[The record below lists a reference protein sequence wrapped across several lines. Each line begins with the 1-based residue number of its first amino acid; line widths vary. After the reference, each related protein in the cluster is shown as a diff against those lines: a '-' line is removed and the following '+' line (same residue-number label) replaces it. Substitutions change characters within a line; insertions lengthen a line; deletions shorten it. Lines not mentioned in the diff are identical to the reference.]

1 MGLWSMHKKAIK
13 EFTLRSHDKKL
24 ISLLLLAVVLLRI
37 TPGDLVLSIIRS
49 PVFHQLVALNP
60 FALRMALYGNK
71 PEYVLY
77 CYGMTTVLVPYFFYV
92 LINSPAVRVGVAS
105 RLGDGGRSALVIS
118 AFGCFVFIV
127 FVFYIGAF
135 TTLGPSSRIN
145 FFVFYSKSGIALMS
159 VRFSF
164 FLVVMFVYLIL
175 FINEFYKSGGK
186 P

>member
-1 MGLWSMHKKAIK
+1 MHKKATK

-24 ISLLLLAVVLLRI
+24 IPLLLLAVVLLGI

-49 PVFHQLVALNP
+49 PVFHQLVVLNP

-92 LINSPAVRVGVAS
+92 LFNSPDVRAGVAS
-105 RLGDGGRSALVIS
+105 RLADGGRSALGIS

-135 TTLGPSSRIN
+135 NTPSPISRIN
-145 FFVFYSKSGIALMS
+145 YFVFYSKSGIALMS
-159 VRFSF
+159 VGFSF

-175 FINEFYKSGGK
+175 FINEFYKSGDK